1 MDHGTDTRNLEKS
14 AIDGPSPSAAIASS
28 TPVETLTSAE
38 ARVLESL
45 QTSGSALTRRQL
57 EAQTGMSGEQLDTAV
72 QGLREKRLVAKL
84 NTVIPSYSFRYP
96 GIEV

>member
-1 MDHGTDTRNLEKS
+1 MDHGTDTRNLENS
-14 AIDGPSPSAAIASS
+14 QMAEPSPSVSIASS
-28 TPVETLTSAE
+28 TPGETLTSAE

-45 QTSGSALTRRQL
+45 QTSGSALTTRQL
-57 EAQTGMSGEQLDTAV
+57 EAQTGMSGEQLDAAV